1 MKNIFVRMFSAMA
14 MLFLTATASA
24 SVNVQVIPYA
34 NGCKGAIVYNN
45 SNHAL
50 EITVSY
56 IYEGQGGS
64 YYSGSEIPV
73 VVQPRS
79 NWTHHWLFQGPV
91 DCSKPHTVR
100 TNYTY
105 VDKTVEAQRA
115 AEAQRR
121 QAEAERNQREQF
133 LRDQKRRN
141 DDAEAARKK
150 RNEEFLRQR
159 DARLKKEREIYERK
173 VREARN
179 KPWILGC
186 PKGVHCM
193 AGSNGQIR
201 LPTPVNPN
209 QDTSARVHTTCLGI
223 TRTSERDLRECRQI
237 EAKIRLENE
246 QREASEAAAAAETR
260 RRRDAEARAAT
271 EDAARRRQLEVDSAR
286 LSASPCAFAD
296 EQVRQVQPPPP
307 SQNTAQS
314 MQSTAVY
321 NQRVDWLSRVVQ
333 MCSDR
338 DPCAGA
344 EIFARR
350 GPAQMQTSTNA
361 AWQKGIA
368 EWNAKTKAD
377 FQPTLARL
385 RSACTAAR
393 NPSPTGQA
401 PPASSSQYP
410 APSPATQAAQATDPC
425 ENLRKAY
432 ENDKKNIVLA
442 YQLKRCVKKNR
453 RAIQVQ

>member
-1 MKNIFVRMFSAMA
+1 MIRKVFLQSLLVVA
-14 MLFLTATASA
+14 LFHLASTAYAN
-24 SVNVQVIPYA
+24 VNVQVIPYA
-34 NGCKGAIVYNN
+34 NGCKGAIIYNN
-45 SNHAL
+45 SNHTL

-64 YYSGSEIPV
+64 YYSGREIPI

-91 DCSKPHTVR
+91 DCSKPYSVR

-105 VDKTVEAQRA
+105 VDKTVETERA
-115 AEAQRR
+115 TEAQRR
-121 QAEAERNQREQF
+121 QAEIDRRQREQF
-133 LRDQKRRN
+133 LRDQQRRN
-141 DDAEAARKK
+141 DEAEAARKK

-159 DARLKKEREIYERK
+159 EARLKKEREDHARAVERS
-173 VREARN
+173 RGQHWEG
-179 KPWILGC
+179 GC
-186 PKGVHCM
+186 PPGQHCKPLH
-193 AGSNGQIR
+193 
-201 LPTPVNPN
+201 LPPPSNPN
-209 QDTSARVHTTCLGI
+209 RDTSARVNVSCLGLV
-223 TRTSERDLRECRQI
+223 RTSERDLRECRQI

-246 QREASEAAAAAETR
+246 QREASEAAAAAESR
-260 RRRDAEARAAT
+260 RRRDAEAQAAAA
-271 EDAARRRQLEVDSAR
+271 DAARRRQLEVDSAQ

-314 MQSTAVY
+314 MQATAVY

-333 MCSDR
+333 TCSDR

-350 GPAQMQTSTNA
+350 GPAQMQVSVNP
-361 AWQKGIA
+361 AWQKGVA
-368 EWNAKTKAD
+368 EWNAKAKAD

-401 PPASSSQYP
+401 PPASPSPYS
-410 APSPATQAAQATDPC
+410 APSPVTQAAQTTDPC
-425 ENLRKAY
+425 QNLRQAY
-432 ENDKKNIVLA
+432 ESDKKNIVLA

-453 RAIQVQ
+453 QAIQVQ